1 MRNDVVLALSGVDL
15 IRGERA
21 ILRGVDWCVRRDERW
36 AVLGPNG
43 SGKTTLCR
51 LACLY
56 LHPSRGTIEVLGER
70 LGRTDVRELRRRLG
84 ITSAALAD
92 MLRPALRVEDVVV
105 TGKHAALAPW
115 WHAYSAADRARA
127 CELLQRFGCRA
138 LADAGFGTLSS
149 GERQRVLLARTLM
162 NDPALWLLD
171 EPTAGLDLGG
181 REQLVALLGAVA
193 ADPAAPATVLVTHHV
208 EEIPRGFT
216 HALLLRSGGV
226 HAAGPIDDTLTA
238 ESLSTCFGVPI
249 ELERRAGRWL
259 AWQPG
264 TAPDATESTRGTPG
278 PAPRPPR

>member
-1 MRNDVVLALSGVDL
+1 MDDDLVLALSGVDL

-21 ILRGVDWCVRRDERW
+21 ILRGVDWCVRRGERW
-36 AVLGPNG
+36 VVLGPNG

-51 LACLY
+51 LASLY
-56 LHPSRGTIEVLGER
+56 VHPSRGTIEVLGER

-115 WHAYSAADRARA
+115 WHEYSVADRTRAR
-127 CELLQRFGCRA
+127 ELLQRFGCAA
-138 LADAGFGTLSS
+138 LAGAGFGTLSS

-193 ADPAAPATVLVTHHV
+193 ADPGAPATVLVTHHV

-226 HAAGPIDDTLTA
+226 HAAGPIEETLTA
-238 ESLSTCFGVPI
+238 QCVSACFDVPVH
-249 ELERRAGRWL
+249 LERRDGRWL

-264 TAPDATESTRGTPG
+264 TSSNPSESTRGTPG
-278 PAPRPPR
+278 PAPP